1 MSFAEDIKRI
11 RLSAILTQE
20 EFAKEVGVAFATVN
34 RWETGKAKPTI
45 KAMNLIDEYCKK
57 NNIDFNV
64 GEEVAKNE

>member
-45 KAMNLIDEYCKK
+45 KAMMLIDEYCKK